1 MYYICDMKNLSLILN
16 AILFLL
22 VGVLFYLHFSN
33 KKSNAPVVVKT
44 ADGSTQTIS
53 GTVIAYFDIDSFQ
66 NNYTLYKSKKVEIE
80 NKQRA
85 IENEVAKDEQR
96 IQNMIAGYQKQAETM
111 TEEEYYT
118 AQQKLAV
125 EQQKAQ
131 QKAENS
137 TQNLLKMTDKFN
149 KDLMESIVEYLKEYN
164 KDNKYTYIL
173 PYTKESPNLLYVD
186 TRYDITKEIIE
197 GMNAKAKK

>member
-1 MYYICDMKNLSLILN
+1 MKNLSLILN

-22 VGVLFYLHFSN
+22 VGVLFYLHFNS
-33 KKSNAPVVVKT
+33 KSKNSSPVVVKT
-44 ADGSTQTIS
+44 QDGKTQTVS

-66 NNYTLYKSKKVEIE
+66 NNYSLYKQKKIEIE

-137 TQNLLKMTDKFN
+137 TQLLLKMTDKFN
-149 KDLMESIVEYLKEYN
+149 KDLMESIIEYLKEYN

-186 TRYDITKEIIE
+186 ERFDITKEIID
-197 GMNAKAKK
+197 GMNEKAKSKK

>member
-1 MYYICDMKNLSLILN
+1 MKNLSLILN

-22 VGVLFYLHFSN
+22 VGVLFYLHFNS
-33 KKSNAPVVVKT
+33 KSKNSSPVVVKT
-44 ADGSTQTIS
+44 PDGKTQTVS

-66 NNYTLYKSKKVEIE
+66 NNYSLYKQKKIEIE

-137 TQNLLKMTDKFN
+137 TQLLLKMTDKFN
-149 KDLMESIVEYLKEYN
+149 KDLMESIIEYLKEYN

-186 TRYDITKEIIE
+186 ERYDITKEIID
-197 GMNAKAKK
+197 GMNEKAKAKK

>member
-1 MYYICDMKNLSLILN
+1 MKNLSLILN
-16 AILFLL
+16 AVLFVL
-22 VGVLFYLHFSN
+22 VGVLFYLHFSS
-33 KKSNAPVVVKT
+33 KKASNAITLKS
-44 ADGSTQTIS
+44 ADGTTQTVS
-53 GTVIAYFDIDSFQ
+53 GVTIAYFDIDSFQ
-66 NNYTLYKSKKVEIE
+66 NNYSLYKKKKIEIE
-80 NKQRA
+80 SKQRA

-131 QKAENS
+131 QKAQNS
-137 TQNLLKMTDKFN
+137 TQSLLKMTENFN
-149 KDLMESIVEYLKEYN
+149 RELMESIIEYLKEYN
-164 KDNKYTYIL
+164 KDNKYSYIL

-186 TRYDITKEIIE
+186 KRYDITKDIIA
-197 GMNAKAKK
+197 GMNAKAQIKK